1 MKENHT
7 QNINTQSYPIVTG
20 SVVVYWQDGVRKEKR
35 VSEDELG
42 EALRKLA
49 EAKKKKKI
57 TEFYH
62 WKVR

>member
-1 MKENHT
+1 
-7 QNINTQSYPIVTG
+7 
-20 SVVVYWQDGVRKEKR
+20 VYWQEGERKEKR
-35 VSEDELG
+35 VSADELSG
-42 EALRKLA
+42 ALGKLA